1 MYVVVET
8 SGTQF
13 KCEEG
18 ETLRLDRIDGEVGA
32 EVTFDRVMLVRTDDS
47 VSVGTPTV
55 DGGKVVGTIIE
66 HGKGPKGTAV
76 KFKRRKG
83 YARRIGYRAH
93 FTDVRIE
100 RIEV

>member
-66 HGKGPKGTAV
+66 HGKG
-76 KFKRRKG
+76 